1 MSEKY
6 KVLIHT
12 GGGFFGVTIASFLS
26 FLGKDYDVAQH
37 VDCIAGT
44 SIGGIITCA
53 LMAGCNGMD
62 MLNGFIENGE
72 KIFKK
77 RWQNKINVLNLPFY
91 DNKNLSETIKLFVG
105 DKTIKDTREM
115 YPCTSM
121 FVPATNMTKNKLKV
135 FDNVDGKD
143 DDYTLLQVGLYTSA
157 AEFYF
162 PVLEDK
168 GDAITD
174 GGIREC
180 SPIVTT
186 ACGIKNKLGID
197 FKDMDVF
204 VFGVGTSIDGIDNGC
219 GTYDEI
225 KKWSALDWV
234 TKFVVPDVTNSNIAM
249 SKFWGEQLGFN
260 KFEFFNPVQIYGGMD
275 DVSVT
280 DHILSESIMYKE
292 LFLDKWNEFLK

>member
-6 KVLIHT
+6 KVLINT
-12 GGGFFGVTIASFLS
+12 GGGYFGVTIASFLS

-37 VDCIAGT
+37 VDCISGT

-53 LMAGCNGMD
+53 LMAGCNGVD

-91 DNKNLSETIKLFVG
+91 DNKNLSETIQKFVG
-105 DKTIKDTREM
+105 DKTIKDTREL

-121 FVPATNMTKNKLKV
+121 FVPATNMTKNRLKV
-135 FDNVDGKD
+135 FDNIDGKD

-180 SPIVTT
+180 CPVVTT

-197 FKDMDVF
+197 FQDMDVF
-204 VFGVGTSIDGIDNGC
+204 VFGVGVSIDGIDNGC
-219 GTYDEI
+219 GTYAEI
-225 KKWSALDWV
+225 KKWRALDWV
-234 TKFVVPDVTNSNIAM
+234 NKFVVPD
-249 SKFWGEQLGFN
+249 
-260 KFEFFNPVQIYGGMD
+260 
-275 DVSVT
+275 T
-280 DHILSESIMYKE
+280 DAPDIVIS
-292 LFLDKWNEFLK
+292 FLLI